1 MRSDTSN
8 LMIKTRFGHPLGVG
22 VEIFFHCSQLIR
34 YNPRIRFFLFRPNS
48 PFLSDSGRVS
58 AVANRKNDLDFGQS
72 ERFSTFFD
80 PDGTRGRDKHS
91 KPSSHEI
98 PVEFPLSSALR
109 WFDCKILTPKLE
121 TIPLKIL
128 KIYFLMNLPEFQYL
142 IVGNFKV
149 IVIHPNSPCSE
160 ALKIK

>member
-1 MRSDTSN
+1 M
-8 LMIKTRFGHPLGVG
+8 
-22 VEIFFHCSQLIR
+22 
-34 YNPRIRFFLFRPNS
+34 
-48 PFLSDSGRVS
+48 SDSGRVS

-109 WFDCKILTPKLE
+109 WFDCKILLSLTPRLE
-121 TIPLKIL
+121 TIPLMHRENL
-128 KIYFLMNLPEFQYL
+128 ELMECQRFGPGCEHDE
-142 IVGNFKV
+142 GAG
-149 IVIHPNSPCSE
+149 C
-160 ALKIK
+160 